1 MQNVLIV
8 GTGALA
14 LLFGSRLVSAGIK
27 FTMLGTWKEGIQ
39 ALKESGIRVAGDAG
53 EHSYP
58 VEVTSDISEVKK
70 VSQALVLVK
79 SWQTERAAQQLKDV
93 LHPDGMVLTLQNGLG
108 NLEILEAV
116 LGKER
121 ASQGV
126 TTYGATLLSPGLV
139 RPGGEGLITL
149 GVHPRLSTWIEILRN
164 AGFNVEESADLQS
177 MVWSKLVINAAINPL
192 TALLN
197 VSNGRLLE
205 SQPARRIMRQVA
217 EETARVASAKGI
229 KLIYHDP
236 FQAAEQIAEATA
248 NNISSMLQ
256 DINRGAP
263 TEIEA
268 ICGAIIQEGKH
279 HQVET
284 PVNYLLHELI
294 QSCADL
300 SERSVNESR

>member
-1 MQNVLIV
+1 MQNVRIV

-108 NLEILEAV
+108 NLEILEGV

-121 ASQGV
+121 AAQGV
-126 TTYGATLLSPGLV
+126 TTYGATLIGPGL
-139 RPGGEGLITL
+139 RK
-149 GVHPRLSTWIEILRN
+149 
-164 AGFNVEESADLQS
+164 AGFNVEESSDLQS
-177 MVWSKLVINAAINPL
+177 VVWSKLVINAAINPL

-229 KLIYHDP
+229 KLTYHDP

-256 DINRGAP
+256 DIKRGAP

-268 ICGAIIQEGKH
+268 ICGAIIQEGKR

-284 PVNYLLHELI
+284 PVNYLLSELI

-300 SERSVNESR
+300 SGRSDNESR